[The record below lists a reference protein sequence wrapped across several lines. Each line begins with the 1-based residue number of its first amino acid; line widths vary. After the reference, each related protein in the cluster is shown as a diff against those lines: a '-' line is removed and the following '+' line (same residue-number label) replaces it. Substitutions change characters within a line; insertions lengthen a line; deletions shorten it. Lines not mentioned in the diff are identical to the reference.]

1 MERKQN
7 NFKGRVI
14 ASALALVATVGGAT
28 LPAISSQ
35 LSVSNAISASA
46 DYSTRYG
53 TLSFIVNGDG
63 TIKITSCGLKNAT
76 IDSWHIDQIIA
87 PTPDYHGSITY
98 TVTSLGYQAFKDTM
112 YMKSISFGSNVKVL
126 ECESV
131 ANCPNLSSVGFDNI
145 SCGLE
150 KIDAYAF
157 KGCPK
162 LNHIAL
168 PDTVNSIGSQAFG
181 YDANGNKYDSFRF
194 ICRQGTSAETT
205 AKNYVN
211 GKAGFTVDV
220 VNGLGQTVYT
230 YDSNGNYTYHM

>member
-53 TLSFIVNGDG
+53 ILSYVLNDDD
-63 TIKITSCGLKNAT
+63 TAKITSYGLKQ
-76 IDSWHIDQIIA
+76 S
-87 PTPDYHGSITY
+87 SISRMNISKVELIKY
-98 TVTSLGYQAFKDTM
+98 GETVYYNVSCIGFQAFKDA
-112 YMKSISFGSNVKVL
+112 KNL
-126 ECESV
+126 ESV
-131 ANCPNLSSVGFDNI
+131 SFASSVKTIENGAFEGCTSLSSVGFDDI
-145 SCGLE
+145 SCGVE
-150 KIDAYAF
+150 TIDAYAF
-157 KGCPK
+157 KDCPK